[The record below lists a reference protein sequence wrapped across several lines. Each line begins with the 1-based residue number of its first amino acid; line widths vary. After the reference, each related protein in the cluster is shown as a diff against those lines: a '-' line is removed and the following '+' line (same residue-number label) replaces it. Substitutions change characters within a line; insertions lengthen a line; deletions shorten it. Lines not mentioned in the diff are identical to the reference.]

1 MKRPRKVRAFNR
13 VQPRMTEEDQRRQ
26 QFISPS
32 KHKLNP
38 YLMMHFTRTEQ
49 YTAGTAVPPWGT
61 SIVYM
66 NGLNST
72 AAFGVPSITA
82 AAACDTYYSG
92 VSLLLPFAGTNGS
105 TTFTDYSISPKT
117 ITANGNAQIS
127 TAQSKFGGTSG
138 YFDGTGDYLLVTDD
152 GFFDFGTGDFTVE
165 AWVYVTT
172 FVSGGNS
179 VVAGRGPTNGD
190 WMLAIRSNTEIS
202 WGRNIVAWDATTTG
216 ITLNTNTWYHIAV
229 SRTSSVL
236 KIFVNGSQYYSASNT
251 QAYDINNSTLAVGGR
266 QSTSGSSTIGEFF
279 NGYIDDLRITKGIG
293 RYTSNFTAPSSS
305 FVATDCYTCDVYYN
319 STSLILPMDG
329 ANGSTTFTDSSPSPK
344 TVTRNGNTQISTT
357 QSKFGGASAYF
368 DGTGDYLTVPYTT
381 AAFDWWTTDFTL
393 EYWVYANDLSTFSF
407 NNGINVVSVVI
418 GNAEAAGGTNYW
430 SFGPIS
436 TGVIRFYYFN
446 GSQNIVSSTQTIS
459 INTWNH
465 VALVKNSSGI
475 NIFVNGVGLAS
486 PVAVSGTPQSSASF
500 PLIMGQI
507 NNRSINGYIDDVRI
521 TKGVARYTSDFTV
534 PTSANPT
541 IVCT

>member
-1 MKRPRKVRAFNR
+1 VKRPRKVRAFNR
-13 VQPRMTEEDQRRQ
+13 VQPQMTEEDQRRQ

-49 YTAGTAVPPWGT
+49 YIAGSAIPPWGT
-61 SIVYM
+61 PIVYM

-82 AAACDTYYSG
+82 AAACD
-92 VSLLLPFAGTNGS
+92 
-105 TTFTDYSISPKT
+105 I
-117 ITANGNAQIS
+117 
-127 TAQSKFGGTSG
+127 
-138 YFDGTGDYLLVTDD
+138 
-152 GFFDFGTGDFTVE
+152 
-165 AWVYVTT
+165 
-172 FVSGGNS
+172 
-179 VVAGRGPTNGD
+179 
-190 WMLAIRSNTEIS
+190 
-202 WGRNIVAWDATTTG
+202 
-216 ITLNTNTWYHIAV
+216 
-229 SRTSSVL
+229 
-236 KIFVNGSQYYSASNT
+236 
-251 QAYDINNSTLAVGGR
+251 
-266 QSTSGSSTIGEFF
+266 
-279 NGYIDDLRITKGIG
+279 
-293 RYTSNFTAPSSS
+293 
-305 FVATDCYTCDVYYN
+305 YYN
-319 STSLILPMDG
+319 STSLILPMNG

-368 DGTGDYLTVPYTT
+368 DGTGDYLTIPYTT
-381 AAFDWWTTDFTL
+381 VAFDWWTTDFTL

-407 NNGINVVSVVI
+407 SNGTNVVSVAI
-418 GNAEAAGGTNYW
+418 ANAEPGAPGVNYW

-436 TGVIRFYYFN
+436 TGVIRFYYFT
-446 GSQNIVSSTQTIS
+446 GSQNVVSSTQTIS

-486 PVAVSGTPQSSASF
+486 PVAISGTPQSSASY

-507 NNRSINGYIDDVRI
+507 NNRSMNGYIDDVRI
-521 TKGVARYTSDFTV
+521 TKGVARYTSNFTV

-541 IVCT
+541 VVCT